1 MNSRLATG
9 FLLIS
14 LLAALPVTAQQAAN
28 GSDDPA
34 LQRRCTT
41 VELVTDTP
49 LLPYRLIAPYLQRRP
64 DFQPS
69 NLVLTDSPGSADALV
84 QLDKGESGYTKIEV
98 TNRLTGQ
105 HRSFTSN
112 WTDYPG
118 MVASD
123 VMDQLKVVCAERVV
137 TRPQL
142 SSASECSASGLARPN
157 WNLAACS
164 HTSWMDNREIY
175 EALKSRDELTQRS
188 VQLLSACRAAGVVL
202 DITHN
207 LDRTAEWNWKLQTAQ
222 GHSISAGTVIASSS
236 RDAAAKIAAEAVRDV
251 PYGAADQASATTG
264 ECLVQAQGDESSST
278 SADGSHAQGFKHL
291 VGKAVSYT
299 GQEILT
305 VAADGN
311 PNVTA
316 KDNHGHGFKHV
327 MGRIGFYTGQ
337 TILAAVTVAG
347 YAAAGIAMSGY

>member
-1 MNSRLATG
+1 MKSRLATG
-9 FLLIS
+9 FLLVS
-14 LLAALPVTAQQAAN
+14 LLVALPVSAQQSAN
-28 GSDDPA
+28 GSDDA
-34 LQRRCTT
+34 AQDKRCAT
-41 VELVTDTP
+41 VGLVTDTP
-49 LLPYRLIAPYLQRRP
+49 LLPYRLIAPYLQGRP
-64 DFQPS
+64 DFQAS
-69 NLVLTDSPGSADALV
+69 NLVLTDAPGSADALV
-84 QLDKGESGYTKIEV
+84 QLAQGDGGYTKIEV
-98 TNRLTGQ
+98 INRLTGQ
-105 HRSFTSN
+105 HGSFTSR

-118 MVASD
+118 MVALD
-123 VMDQLKVVCAERVV
+123 VMDQLKVVCAEPVV

-157 WNLAACS
+157 RNLAACS

-188 VQLLSACRAAGVVL
+188 VQLLPACRAAGVVL

-207 LDRTAEWNWKLQTAQ
+207 LDRTAEWNWKLRTAQ
-222 GHSISAGTVIASSS
+222 GHSISEGTVIASSS

-251 PYGAADQASATTG
+251 PYGAQASATTG
-264 ECLVQAQGDESSST
+264 ECLAQPQGDESSST
-278 SADGSHAQGFKHL
+278 SADGGHALKHL
-291 VGKAVSYT
+291 AGKAVSYA

-305 VAADGN
+305 VAADGD

-316 KDNHGHGFKHV
+316 PDNHGHGFKHV

-347 YAAAGIAMSGY
+347 YAAAGFAMSDY